1 MPRRP
6 SARIELER
14 FLPYRLSVLTNVVS
28 GSIAAMYQRRFGLGI
43 PEWRVIAVLAMR
55 PGLSAAEVAACTGMD
70 AVAVSRAVGRLLR
83 SGRLRRATASDD
95 RRRSVLRL
103 TTAGRA
109 VYRQIAPLALGY
121 ERRLL
126 DGLDA
131 REAAALDSI
140 VDKLTVRARELAA
153 DAPRD
158 PPAAMRSPARH
169 AGDL

>member
-1 MPRRP
+1 MSRQTPD
-6 SARIELER
+6 RIDLER
-14 FLPYRLSVLTNVVS
+14 FMPYRLSVLTNVVS

-83 SGRLRRATASDD
+83 SGRLRRTTAEAD
-95 RRRSVLRL
+95 RRRSVLDL
-103 TTAGRA
+103 TPAGLA
-109 VYRQIAPLALGY
+109 VYRQVAPLALEY
-121 ERRLL
+121 ERDLL
-126 DGLDA
+126 GGLDA

-140 VDKLTVRARELAA
+140 VRKLTARARELAA
-153 DAPRD
+153 GGSRSPQVTVL
-158 PPAAMRSPARH
+158 SPARR

>member
-6 SARIELER
+6 PARIELDR

-28 GSIAAMYQRRFGLGI
+28 GAIAAMYQRRFALGI

-83 SGRLRRATASDD
+83 SGRLRRDTADDD
-95 RRRSVLRL
+95 RRRSVLDL
-103 TTAGRA
+103 TPAGLA
-109 VYRQIAPLALGY
+109 VYRQVAPLALAY
-121 ERRLL
+121 ERELL
-126 DGLDA
+126 AGLDA
-131 REAAALDSI
+131 HEAAALDSI
-140 VDKLTVRARELAA
+140 VRKLTVRARELAA
-153 DAPRD
+153 DAQHDPRV
-158 PPAAMRSPARH
+158 AARSPARH